1 MLVDWLGGGGLISV
15 LEVCGRLFTMG
26 LVAVRLVG
34 WLMVYSAVWVGLQQV
49 GRIPW

>member
-15 LEVCGRLFTMG
+15 LVGCCRLIAMG
-26 LVAVRLVG
+26 LIAVRLVG
-34 WLMVYSAVWVGLQQV
+34 WLMVYGAVWVGLQQV